1 MAADQ
6 SVAKRPSVGRPPHSP
21 SRLAA
26 DCGWLRH
33 TSRVMQASSFIHLNG
48 QELEAGLGHIKRS
61 PLDNGTLQMIVA
73 RPAVDERVVLGER
86 RLDLVD
92 GLVGDTWRTRG
103 NSSRPDGSADPEAQL
118 TVMNSRLAT
127 LVAGTPDHGGLAGD
141 QLYIDF
147 DLSSKHLPAGSRLQV
162 GEAVIE
168 ITAKHHRGC
177 AKFAARFGNEAL
189 RFVNTGEGLV
199 LNLRGRNAKVVIPGA
214 VKRGDTVR
222 RITPPN

>member
-1 MAADQ
+1 
-6 SVAKRPSVGRPPHSP
+6 
-21 SRLAA
+21 
-26 DCGWLRH
+26 LR
-33 TSRVMQASSFIHLNG
+33 
-48 QELEAGLGHIKRS
+48 HIKRS

-73 RPAVDERVVLGER
+73 RPAVDEREVLGEG

-92 GLVGDTWRTRG
+92 GLVGDTWRTRV
-103 NSSRPDGSADPEAQL
+103 NTSRLDRSPDPEAQL
-118 TVMNSRLAT
+118 TVMNSRLAA

-147 DLSSKHLPAGSRLQV
+147 DLSAGLLPAGSRLQI
-162 GEAVIE
+162 GAAVIE
-168 ITAKHHRGC
+168 ITAKPHRGC

-222 RITPPN
+222 RIIPPN

>member
-1 MAADQ
+1 
-6 SVAKRPSVGRPPHSP
+6 
-21 SRLAA
+21 
-26 DCGWLRH
+26 
-33 TSRVMQASSFIHLNG
+33 MQASSFIHRNG

-73 RPAVDERVVLGER
+73 RPAVDEREVLDEG

-92 GLVGDTWRTRG
+92 GLVGDTWCTRG
-103 NSSRPDGSADPEAQL
+103 NTSRPDGSADPEAQL
-118 TVMNSRLAT
+118 TVMNSRLAA

-147 DLSSKHLPAGSRLQV
+147 DLSVRHLPAGSRLQI
-162 GEAVIE
+162 GQAVIE
-168 ITAKHHRGC
+168 ITAKPHRGC

-199 LNLRGRNAKVVIPGA
+199 LNLRGRNAKVVMPGA
-214 VKRGDTVR
+214 VKRGDAVR
-222 RITPPN
+222 GITPQ

>member
-1 MAADQ
+1 
-6 SVAKRPSVGRPPHSP
+6 
-21 SRLAA
+21 
-26 DCGWLRH
+26 
-33 TSRVMQASSFIHLNG
+33 MQASSFIHLAG
-48 QELEAGLGHIKRS
+48 QELEAGLRHIKRS

-73 RPAVDERVVLGER
+73 RPAVDEREVLGEG

-92 GLVGDTWRTRG
+92 GLVGDTWRTRV
-103 NSSRPDGSADPEAQL
+103 NTSRLDRSPDPEAQL
-118 TVMNSRLAT
+118 TVMNSRLAA

-147 DLSSKHLPAGSRLQV
+147 DLSAGLLPAGSRLQI
-162 GEAVIE
+162 GAAVIE
-168 ITAKHHRGC
+168 ITAKPHRGC

-222 RITPPN
+222 RIIPPN